1 MIAALP
7 ALICGAL
14 LIGATILESA
24 FGVAPCE
31 LCLWQRWAHFAALL
45 LALGA
50 LAEQDRRWLHIG
62 LLGLC
67 GAALLAGAGL
77 AGFHIGVEQHW
88 WAGTDQCGDPLS
100 ASGAAQ
106 SVEELKNRLM
116 TAPVVRCDQVA
127 WSLLGISLA
136 GYNLL
141 ISLPLALGVLA
152 AAVGLARARED

>member
-14 LIGATILESA
+14 LIGATIFE
-24 FGVAPCE
+24 FGLDVAPCE
-31 LCLWQRWAHFAALL
+31 LCTWQRWAHFAALMAA
-45 LALGA
+45 LAA
-50 LAEQDRRWLHIG
+50 LAEMGRPRVHAV
-62 LLGLC
+62 LLGVCAL
-67 GAALLAGAGL
+67 ALLAGAGI

-88 WAGTDQCGDPLS
+88 WAGTDQCGDPLG
-100 ASGAAQ
+100 AGGAAQ
-106 SVEELKNRLM
+106 SVGQLKARLM

-141 ISLPLALGVLA
+141 ISLPLGLGM
-152 AAVGLARARED
+152 AVASVRRLLGREA